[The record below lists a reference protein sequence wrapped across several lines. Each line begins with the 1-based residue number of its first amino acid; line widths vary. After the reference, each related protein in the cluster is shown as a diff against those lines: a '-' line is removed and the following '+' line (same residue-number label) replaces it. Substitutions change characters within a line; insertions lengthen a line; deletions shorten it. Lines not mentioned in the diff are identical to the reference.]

1 MALREELSR
10 PVCYLQENTDGKG
23 LNFCPELELSVW
35 KIPAEM
41 ACVRGLSSSDFLQR
55 GKKKSKSLELIDL
68 CAQDSWDV
76 QLGWTSAAVCL
87 RTGSV
92 DAKFTPEENY
102 STL

>member
-1 MALREELSR
+1 M
-10 PVCYLQENTDGKG
+10 
-23 LNFCPELELSVW
+23 W
-35 KIPAEM
+35 KIPVEM

-87 RTGSV
+87 RTGCV